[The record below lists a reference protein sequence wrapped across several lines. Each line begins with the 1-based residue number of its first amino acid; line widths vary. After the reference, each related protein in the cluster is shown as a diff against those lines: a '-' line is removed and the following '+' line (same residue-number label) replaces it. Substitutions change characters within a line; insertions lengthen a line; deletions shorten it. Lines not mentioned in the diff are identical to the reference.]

1 MKVYQIEVTEIRKR
15 IIEVEAE
22 TDADALREVEH
33 DYDEGKIVLDP
44 DYIKDVHIEERR
56 AYE

>member
-1 MKVYQIEVTEIRKR
+1 MRVYQIEVTEIRKR

-22 TDADALREVEH
+22 TADALREIEN
-33 DYDEGKIVLDP
+33 DYDEGKIELDR